1 MKGIFITKFLMK
13 RLNNFSYE
21 LNSIDRESECNTF
34 IHNTK
39 IYNYTIIN
47 ISNTVKYILNT

>member
-34 IHNTK
+34 LHNNNNNH
-39 IYNYTIIN
+39 IIIQILVIIN
-47 ISNTVKYILNT
+47 K